1 MVWKGPILKPHFI
14 DTSLLGNVRIQ
25 ITLVTGNVNSS
36 GEPAGDPSTS
46 ANADRNY
53 TLKNNYLSVDT
64 ISLSDGIYGSM
75 VDQRL
80 ASGTPIDVP
89 FKKYFS
95 YTKSEPNMQIHLP
108 FSVASQSIDR
118 LWAITRDS
126 MYGDAN
132 QHTVPLESAEL
143 TSQKKVYPYFN
154 YNATGSNGFQFQ
166 INNTTY
172 PNWKSKN
179 PRDWYGLLK
188 LAMGDNGNMLSSSYP
203 VSAQSY
209 RDNFFVF
216 AVYLEH
222 HQDGD
227 YRFISGIDTRGSSAN
242 CIFASDNDSAVAD
255 KTRQAVV
262 FAECTSLLRIH
273 ANKVVEIVQ

>member
-1 MVWKGPILKPHFI
+1 
-14 DTSLLGNVRIQ
+14 VRIQ
-25 ITLVTGNVNSS
+25 STLVTGNVNSS

-179 PRDWYGLLK
+179 PRDWYGLIK
-188 LAMGDNGNMLSSSYP
+188 LAMGDNGNMLSGSYP

-227 YRFISGIDTRGSSAN
+227 
-242 CIFASDNDSAVAD
+242 
-255 KTRQAVV
+255 
-262 FAECTSLLRIH
+262 
-273 ANKVVEIVQ
+273 